1 MKKKTLFKKF
11 LIFQEIELSSSELK
25 SLIFQKGSSKGMRIK
40 KKKKKKKKKKYALEK
55 FLIFYYEKSMR
66 NVSYAF

>member
-1 MKKKTLFKKF
+1 MKKKNLFKKF

-40 KKKKKKKKKKYALEK
+40 KKKKKKYALEK

>member
-1 MKKKTLFKKF
+1 MKKKNLFKKF

-40 KKKKKKKKKKYALEK
+40 KKKKYALEK
-55 FLIFYYEKSMR
+55 FLIFYYEKSMT

>member
-1 MKKKTLFKKF
+1 MKKKNLFKKF

-40 KKKKKKKKKKYALEK
+40 KKKKKYALEK

>member
-1 MKKKTLFKKF
+1 MKKKNLFKKF

-40 KKKKKKKKKKYALEK
+40 KKKKIRSGE
-55 FLIFYYEKSMR
+55 I
-66 NVSYAF
+66 SYILL

>member
-40 KKKKKKKKKKYALEK
+40 KKKKKNALEK

>member
-40 KKKKKKKKKKYALEK
+40 KKKKKNALEK

-66 NVSYAF
+66 NVSYSF

>member
-1 MKKKTLFKKF
+1 MKKKNLFKKF

-40 KKKKKKKKKKYALEK
+40 KKKKKIRSGE
-55 FLIFYYEKSMR
+55 I
-66 NVSYAF
+66 SYILL

>member
-1 MKKKTLFKKF
+1 MKKKNLFKKF

-40 KKKKKKKKKKYALEK
+40 KKKKKKKNALEK

>member
-1 MKKKTLFKKF
+1 MKKKNLFKKF

-40 KKKKKKKKKKYALEK
+40 KTKKNKKYALEK